1 MHMYMTTLIHIIMCP
16 HMYNENGHLRL
27 LLKEIYY
34 DMCSNP
40 GCK

>member
-1 MHMYMTTLIHIIMCP
+1 MHAHVYDYTYIIMCP